1 MEKSR
6 LANELRGVFG
16 RPGRVVFPKLNFE
29 EAFGRENVHGQTAMP
44 QRDAE
49 LELGLA
55 LQADFAPPDR
65 DFEYAIEGGFSNAF
79 GIEKAK
85 PSLFHGEFLQVAAH
99 ELHYD
104 IYFLSGTDGDAEF
117 AIFKF
122 S

>member
-1 MEKSR
+1 MVV
-6 LANELRGVFG
+6 NLRVAFR
-16 RPGRVVFPKLNFE
+16 RPGRVVFPKLDFE
-29 EAFGRENVHGQTAMP
+29 EALGGQDIHGQTSMP

-55 LQADFAPPDR
+55 LQGDFATMDR
-65 DFEYAIEGGFSNAF
+65 DFEYAIEGGFGNAF

-85 PSLFHGEFLQVAAH
+85 ASLFHREFLQVAAH
-99 ELHYD
+99 ELHYYVD
-104 IYFLSGTDGDAEF
+104 FFGGADGDAEF

>member
-1 MEKSR
+1 MVV
-6 LANELRGVFG
+6 NLRVAFR
-16 RPGRVVFPKLNFE
+16 RPGRVVFPKLDFE
-29 EAFGRENVHGQTAMP
+29 EALGGQDIHGEAAMP
-44 QRDAE
+44 ERNAE

-55 LQADFAPPDR
+55 LQADFAPVDG
-65 DFEYAIEGGFSNAF
+65 DFEDAIKGSLGDAF

-85 PSLFHGEFLQVAAH
+85 PSLFHREFLQVAAH

-104 IYFLSGTDGDAEF
+104 VDFFGGTDGDAEF